1 MAKKGGEIGARVD
14 FLFFFAQAPH
24 SFLAA
29 SLLTPRTLSH
39 FTATQKKNKR
49 LLAVYWQSRF
59 MTDQTYNKVGDFH
72 QLLAILLTLGVLTLQ
87 VNVLL

>member
-1 MAKKGGEIGARVD
+1 MGREWIFYFSSLR
-14 FLFFFAQAPH
+14 LRTRSLQ
-24 SFLAA
+24 LRC
-29 SLLTPRTLSH
+29 SLLAHYHILQRRK
-39 FTATQKKNKR
+39 KKNKR